1 MRIIIIGGSGFIGTR
16 LAQRLSSTLNS
27 FKIIDKIQSKFYPSY
42 FKKGDVRHLKTLRPL
57 ISSKDNIIINLAAEH
72 HDDVS
77 PKSLYQDVNINGA
90 INVCKIAREKG
101 IKKIVFTSSVA
112 VYGLSNID
120 IDESGLINPFNEY
133 GRTKWEAEKVYRRW
147 QDEDP
152 KKRMLLILRPTVV
165 FGEGNR
171 GNVHNLLRQLVS
183 GRFIMIG
190 NGQNKK
196 SLAYVENV
204 AAFLEYAITFK
215 SGLFIYNYSD
225 KPDFSMNQL
234 VFYINKIL
242 GKNPK
247 VNFKLPYFIGIMIGK
262 FFDLLSFI
270 LRRNFSISSIRIK
283 KFCANSVYKSTAFNS
298 DFKAPVD
305 LGYAIKKTI
314 KHEFLNH

>member
-1 MRIIIIGGSGFIGTR
+1 MNIIILGGSGFIGTR
-16 LAQRLSSTLNS
+16 LAQRLSAHRNT
-27 FKIIDKIQSKFYPSY
+27 FKIIDKIQSKFYPNH

-72 HDDVS
+72 RDDVS
-77 PKSLYQDVNINGA
+77 PITLYQDVNVNGA
-90 INVCKIAREKG
+90 INLCKIAREKS
-101 IKKIVFTSSVA
+101 IKKIIFTSSVA

-120 IDESGLINPFNEY
+120 LDESGLINPFNEY
-133 GRTKWEAEKVYRRW
+133 GRTKWEAEKIYRRW
-147 QDEDP
+147 HAEDP

-171 GNVHNLLRQLVS
+171 GNVYNLLRQVVS

-190 NGQNKK
+190 NGQNRK

-204 AAFLEYAITFK
+204 AAFLEFATTFK
-215 SGLFIYNYSD
+215 SGLFVYNYSD
-225 KPDFSMNQL
+225 RPDFSMNQL
-234 VFYINKIL
+234 ILFINKIL
-242 GKNPK
+242 GKNSK
-247 VNFKLPYFIGIMIGK
+247 INFMLPYFIGIMIGK

-270 LRRNFSISSIRIK
+270 LQRNFSISSIRVK

-298 DFKAPVD
+298 GFKAPVN